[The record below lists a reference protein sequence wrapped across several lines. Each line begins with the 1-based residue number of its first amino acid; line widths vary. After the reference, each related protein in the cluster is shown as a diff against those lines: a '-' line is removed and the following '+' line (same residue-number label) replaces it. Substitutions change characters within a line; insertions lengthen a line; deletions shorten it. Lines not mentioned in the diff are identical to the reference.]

1 MDILKVIKGR
11 TKIDVDYLILRLEKE
26 LNIVEDNR
34 ELIINSLYDT
44 MIIILDRTHQ
54 PKVPSGLFTTWLR
67 MTKDY
72 WYLNGFNKLAKNK
85 NENNPE
91 EEKEEL
97 NSVTIEEIKIGDTT
111 TKFADETNTVEIN
124 GVKYKTGTVEYSE
137 DVLVEKYKKDLYR
150 HRKMR
155 W

>member
-1 MDILKVIKGR
+1 MDTLRIIKGR
-11 TKIDVDYLILRLEKE
+11 TKIDIDYLISRLKKE
-26 LNIVEDNR
+26 LNIAEDDY

-44 MIIILDRTHQ
+44 MIIILDKTHQ
-54 PKVPSGLFTTWLR
+54 PKVPNGLFTTWIR

-72 WYLNGFNKLAKNK
+72 WYLNGFNKLIKNN

-91 EEKEEL
+91 EGKNEV
-97 NSVTIEEIKIGDTT
+97 NSAIIEEVKIGDTT
-111 TKFADETNTVEIN
+111 TKFANETNSVEIN
-124 GVKYKTGTVEYSE
+124 GVKYKTGTIEYSE